1 MSCDAQWKA
10 TGDRNMMEGLRD
22 DVDITLD
29 CFERLVEPSLK
40 DTRYA
45 RAISDILL
53 ADWIELSASE
63 VVGAA
68 NTFTFLRDCLYLH
81 KV

>member
-1 MSCDAQWKA
+1 ML
-10 TGDRNMMEGLRD
+10 EGLRD
-22 DVDITLD
+22 DVDITMD

-40 DTRYA
+40 DSRYA
-45 RAISDILL
+45 RAIADILL

-68 NTFTFLRDCLYLH
+68 NTFLFLRDCLYFPA
-81 KV
+81 